1 MRLLHTSDWHIG
13 IKLQNFDYLPSQK
26 EFAEWL
32 LETVKSEDI
41 DAVLISGDIF
51 DRSLPSEES
60 LKFADEVFV
69 TLLSAGVK
77 VVVISGNHDSA
88 DRLNFC
94 SKAMENAGLFIRTE
108 KANIAEIGEPI
119 EIKKGNESVFV
130 IPIPYLDPTRV
141 TEIGEAERS
150 HGGLIAEILKQRASE
165 VPDPSKTIVMSHCF
179 AAGGTETESERKLTI
194 GGTARVAKDVFK
206 GFGYVALGHLHRPQ
220 VIGGE
225 NIYYSGTPLQYSFSE
240 EHQKSVRIID
250 VGETIESQVL
260 EIPVGPKVKTLI
272 DTFNNLL
279 SDKKYAE
286 FKHHLVR
293 IKLLDEDYV
302 LNAWDQLSS
311 RFKDLV
317 GISYEFNQ
325 EAVDFTGT
333 ITELTKVRPDEIVRQ
348 YMEAVHPHILESE
361 LEEFVNES
369 VKKVMSG
376 GNK

>member
-1 MRLLHTSDWHIG
+1 
-13 IKLQNFDYLPSQK
+13 
-26 EFAEWL
+26 
-32 LETVKSEDI
+32 
-41 DAVLISGDIF
+41 
-51 DRSLPSEES
+51 
-60 LKFADEVFV
+60 
-69 TLLSAGVK
+69 
-77 VVVISGNHDSA
+77 
-88 DRLNFC
+88 
-94 SKAMENAGLFIRTE
+94 
-108 KANIAEIGEPI
+108 
-119 EIKKGNESVFV
+119 
-130 IPIPYLDPTRV
+130 
-141 TEIGEAERS
+141 
-150 HGGLIAEILKQRASE
+150 
-165 VPDPSKTIVMSHCF
+165 MSHCF

-220 VIGGE
+220 TIGGE
-225 NIYYSGTPLQYSFSE
+225 SIYYSGTPLQYSFSE

-250 VGETIESQVL
+250 VGETIESRLL

-286 FKHHLVR
+286 VEHHLVR

-376 GNK
+376 GSK

>member
-1 MRLLHTSDWHIG
+1 
-13 IKLQNFDYLPSQK
+13 LPSQK

-32 LETVKSEDI
+32 LETVKSEGI

-69 TLLSAGVK
+69 SLISIGVK

-94 SKAMENAGLFIRTE
+94 SKAMENAGLFIRTA

-130 IPIPYLDPTRV
+130 VPIPYLDPTRV

-150 HGGLIAEILKQRASE
+150 HGGLIAEILKQRATE
-165 VPDPSKTIVMSHCF
+165 VPDPSRTIVMSHCF

-220 VIGGE
+220 TIGGE

-250 VGETIESQVL
+250 VGETIESRVL

-272 DTFNNLL
+272 DTF
-279 SDKKYAE
+279 E
-286 FKHHLVR
+286 HHLVR

-325 EAVDFTGT
+325 EAVDFAGT

-376 GNK
+376 GSK

>member
-1 MRLLHTSDWHIG
+1 MLLSNLHQYNQI
-13 IKLQNFDYLPSQK
+13 
-26 EFAEWL
+26 
-32 LETVKSEDI
+32 V
-41 DAVLISGDIF
+41 
-51 DRSLPSEES
+51 
-60 LKFADEVFV
+60 EVFV
-69 TLLSAGVK
+69 SLISIGVK

-119 EIKKGNESVFV
+119 EIKKGNESVFI

-141 TEIGEAERS
+141 TDIGEAERS
-150 HGGLIAEILKQRASE
+150 HGGLIAEILKQRATE

-194 GGTARVAKDVFK
+194 GGTSRVAKDVFK

-220 VIGGE
+220 PIGGE

-250 VGETIESQVL
+250 VGETIESRVL

-286 FKHHLVR
+286 FEHHLVR

-325 EAVDFTGT
+325 EAVDFAGT

-376 GNK
+376 GSK

>member
-1 MRLLHTSDWHIG
+1 
-13 IKLQNFDYLPSQK
+13 
-26 EFAEWL
+26 
-32 LETVKSEDI
+32 
-41 DAVLISGDIF
+41 
-51 DRSLPSEES
+51 
-60 LKFADEVFV
+60 
-69 TLLSAGVK
+69 
-77 VVVISGNHDSA
+77 
-88 DRLNFC
+88 
-94 SKAMENAGLFIRTE
+94 
-108 KANIAEIGEPI
+108 
-119 EIKKGNESVFV
+119 
-130 IPIPYLDPTRV
+130 
-141 TEIGEAERS
+141 
-150 HGGLIAEILKQRASE
+150 
-165 VPDPSKTIVMSHCF
+165 MSHCF

-220 VIGGE
+220 TIGGE

-250 VGETIESQVL
+250 VGETIESRVK
-260 EIPVGPKVKTLI
+260 EIPVGPNVKTLI

-286 FKHHLVR
+286 FEHHLVR

-311 RFKDLV
+311 RYKDLV

-325 EAVDFTGT
+325 EAVDFAGT

-376 GNK
+376 GSK